1 MRTGVLTLIVAIVL
15 GGLVGTLMVR
25 DPGYLLVVYDR
36 QAIETSLWFAT
47 ILLIGLYFV
56 VRFVVFVTARLIQG
70 KGSLSEW
77 NRQRRAQGAR
87 VQTVQG
93 LLLMA
98 EGEWAEAKRL
108 LLNAAGR
115 ANTPLINYLNAARAA
130 HELGLTE
137 ERDDLLRQ
145 AHETT
150 PGSRFAV
157 GLTQAQLQMAKAQW
171 EQCLATLLQLR
182 QESPKHPLVLR
193 MLSTCYEELGDWPAL
208 IEIAPDLKKIKLAD
222 VDSLN
227 AMQAL
232 AWSKQLAEVDSVEA
246 LWKSVPKDLKRDPV
260 LIEACVKRMLE
271 LELPNAAE
279 AVLRD
284 GLNQGW
290 NEVLVGLYGQV
301 VTDRP
306 EHQLVVAEG
315 WLKERPN
322 DAALLLALGRISM
335 MNSEWPKAREYLEAS
350 LRLQRSPEV
359 YGELGR
365 LCTALGETERGGE
378 YLGRAYVN
386 LPELPLPA
394 SVPRAIS
401 ENV

>member
-1 MRTGVLTLIVAIVL
+1 MRIGLLTLLVAIVL
-15 GGLVGTLMVR
+15 GGLVGSLMVE
-25 DPGYLLVVYDR
+25 DPGYLLVVYDQ

-56 VRFVVFVTARLIQG
+56 VRLLVFVTTRLVQG
-70 KGSLSEW
+70 RGSLSEW

-87 VQTVQG
+87 LQTVQG

-98 EGEWAEAKRL
+98 EAEWAEAKRL

-182 QESPKHPLVLR
+182 SESPKHPLVLR
-193 MLSTCYEELGDWPAL
+193 MLSTCYEELGDWQAL
-208 IEIAPDLKKIKLAD
+208 IEIGPELKKVKLID

-227 AMQAL
+227 AMQVL
-232 AWSKQLAEVDSVEA
+232 AWSNRLAATDAVED
-246 LWKSVPKDLKRDPV
+246 LWKSAPKDLKRDPLLV
-260 LIEACVKRMLE
+260 EACVRRMLE
-271 LELPNAAE
+271 LEVPNAAE
-279 AVLRD
+279 GVLRD
-284 GLNQGW
+284 ALNQSW
-290 NEVLVGLYGQV
+290 QEALVGLYGQV
-301 VTDRP
+301 VMDRP
-306 EHQLVVAEG
+306 QQQLVVAEG

-322 DAALLLALGRISM
+322 DPVLLLALGRISM
-335 MNSEWPKAREYLEAS
+335 MNGEWPKAREYLEAS
-350 LRLQRSPEV
+350 LRLQRSTEV

-386 LPELPLPA
+386 LPDLPLPTSTPGA
-394 SVPRAIS
+394 VT

>member
-1 MRTGVLTLIVAIVL
+1 MRTGLVTLIVAIVL

-36 QAIETSLWFAT
+36 QAVETSLWFAA

-56 VRFVVFVTARLIQG
+56 VRLLVFVTARLIQG

-108 LLNAAGR
+108 LLNAAAR

-193 MLSTCYEELGDWPAL
+193 MLSTCYEELGDWPSL
-208 IEIAPDLKKIKLAD
+208 IKIAPDLKKIKLVD

-227 AMQAL
+227 AMQTL
-232 AWSKQLAEVDSVEA
+232 AWSKRLAEVDNIEA

-271 LELPNAAE
+271 LEAPNAAE
-279 AVLRD
+279 GVLRD
-284 GLNQGW
+284 GLNRGW

-301 VTDRP
+301 VTDSP
-306 EHQLVVAEG
+306 EYQLVVAEG
-315 WLKERPN
+315 WLKQRPN
-322 DAALLLALGRISM
+322 DASLLLALGRISM

-350 LRLQRSPEV
+350 LRLQRSQEV

-378 YLGRAYVN
+378 YLSRAYVN
-386 LPELPLPA
+386 LPELPLPTSA
-394 SVPRAIS
+394 PRAVG

>member
-1 MRTGVLTLIVAIVL
+1 MRTGLLTLIVAIVL

-56 VRFVVFVTARLIQG
+56 VRLLVFVTARLIQG

-157 GLTQAQLQMAKAQW
+157 GLTQAQLQMAKFQW

-193 MLSTCYEELGDWPAL
+193 MLSTCYEQLGDWPAL
-208 IEIAPDLKKIKLAD
+208 IKIAPDLKKIKLAD
-222 VDSLN
+222 VDGLN

-232 AWSKQLAEVDSVEA
+232 AWSKQLAEVDTVEA

-271 LELPNAAE
+271 LELTNAAE
-279 AVLRD
+279 AVLRN

-301 VTDRP
+301 VTDSP

-386 LPELPLPA
+386 LPELPLPTSA
-394 SVPRAIS
+394 PRAVS